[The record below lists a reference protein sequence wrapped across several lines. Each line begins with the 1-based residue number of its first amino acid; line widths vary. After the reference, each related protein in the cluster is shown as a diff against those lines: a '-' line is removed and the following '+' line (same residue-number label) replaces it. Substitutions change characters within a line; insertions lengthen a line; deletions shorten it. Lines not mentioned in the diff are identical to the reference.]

1 VPCFVVAAALPSAER
16 VQQERWVMMKAGLSY
31 VDWSRMAHFQR
42 RDWLARYTV
51 EAHKLAQEIEK
62 ADKLGPILNIVM
74 RKLLGF

>member
-1 VPCFVVAAALPSAER
+1 
-16 VQQERWVMMKAGLSY
+16 MKAGLSY